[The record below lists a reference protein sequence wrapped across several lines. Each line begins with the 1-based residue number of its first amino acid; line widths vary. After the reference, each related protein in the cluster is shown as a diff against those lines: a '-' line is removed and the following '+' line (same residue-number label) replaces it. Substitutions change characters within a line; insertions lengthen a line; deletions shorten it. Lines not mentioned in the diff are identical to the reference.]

1 MKQTGGM
8 DPPRGKRPYV
18 RYGER
23 EKEIDV
29 SLVPALKTVVT
40 TQGCGLGGKVLA
52 EVQCVLSVLCGHQC
66 LEVVEPAEVLTATAV
81 LSSYRVP
88 SPSLK
93 ENHCRRIK
101 ILGDCYYC
109 VSGLTQPKTDHAHCC
124 VEMGLDMIDT
134 IT

>member
-1 MKQTGGM
+1 MWEQACAPACQ
-8 DPPRGKRPYV
+8 PPGA
-18 RYGER
+18 
-23 EKEIDV
+23 
-29 SLVPALKTVVT
+29 SLTCALFSWP
-40 TQGCGLGGKVLA
+40 Q
-52 EVQCVLSVLCGHQC
+52 
-66 LEVVEPAEVLTATAV
+66 
-81 LSSYRVP
+81 
-88 SPSLK
+88 

>member
-1 MKQTGGM
+1 M
-8 DPPRGKRPYV
+8 
-18 RYGER
+18 
-23 EKEIDV
+23 
-29 SLVPALKTVVT
+29 
-40 TQGCGLGGKVLA
+40 
-52 EVQCVLSVLCGHQC
+52 LC
-66 LEVVEPAEVLTATAV
+66 PLT
-81 LSSYRVP
+81 
-88 SPSLK
+88 LK